1 MSFAVNPPPPFKNRR
16 PKLAKSVLLIG
27 ADSLLGREV
36 RDRYTVGKV
45 ATRLQS
51 ATLEKD
57 AAAVFAASED
67 EIEVVPAVDAAMI
80 DEAVAVVASNFAAE
94 AFARLQEADASAP
107 IIDLT
112 GALEREPGAVLR
124 APLFEA
130 RPVEAPIHLIPQ
142 PGAWLLAAFLNDLH
156 ILQPVTRAIV
166 TLFEPA
172 SQSGRPA
179 IDELQKQTVALLS
192 FKPLPKTHYDAQLS
206 FNLLPRTGEESKIS
220 LPDREARIHRELI
233 ALSKLHGAGLPT
245 PSVRLVHAPAFH
257 GYSASVW
264 VEFAKRPNLK
274 TIIAKLKEQRVDVRD
289 ESLDPPTNTGASGQ
303 SGYSVGA
310 IEADRNHP
318 AAAWFWLAADNF
330 RLQADITIEVLREL
344 L

>member
-1 MSFAVNPPPPFKNRR
+1 MAD
-16 PKLAKSVLLIG
+16 SVLLIG

-67 EIEVVPAVDAAMI
+67 EIEVVAAVDASMI
-80 DEAVAVVASNFAAE
+80 DEAVAVIAANFATE
-94 AFARLQEADASAP
+94 AWSRLQGAESAAP
-107 IIDLT
+107 MIDLT
-112 GALEREPGAVLR
+112 GALENQPGAVLR

-130 RPVEAPIHLIPQ
+130 SPVEAPIHLIPQ
-142 PGAWLLAAFLNDLH
+142 PGAWLLASFLNDLH
-156 ILQPVTRAIV
+156 SHHPVLRSVV

-192 FKPLPKTHYDAQLS
+192 FKPIPKTLYDAQLS

-220 LPDREARIHRELI
+220 LPAREARIHHELT

-245 PSVRLVHAPAFH
+245 PSVRLVHAPTFH
-257 GYSASVW
+257 GYAASVW
-264 VEFAKRPNLK
+264 VEFAKRPK
-274 TIIAKLKEQRVDVRD
+274 IAAIIAKLKAEGVDVRD
-289 ESLDPPTNTGASGQ
+289 ESLDPPTNTGSAGQ
-303 SGYSVGA
+303 SGYAVGA
-310 IEADRNHP
+310 IEVDRNHP
-318 AAAWFWLAADNF
+318 TAAWFWLAADNF
-330 RLQADITIEVLREL
+330 RLQADLTIEVLREL

>member
-1 MSFAVNPPPPFKNRR
+1 MAN
-16 PKLAKSVLLIG
+16 SVLLTG

-45 ATRLQS
+45 GTRLQS

-57 AAAVFAASED
+57 AAAVFAATED
-67 EIEVVPAVDAAMI
+67 EIEVVAAVDATMI
-80 DEAVAVVASNFAAE
+80 DEAVAVVAANFATE
-94 AFARLQEADASAP
+94 ALTRMRDADASAP
-107 IIDLT
+107 LVDLT
-112 GALEREPGAVLR
+112 GALEKEPGAVLR

-130 RPVEAPIHLIPQ
+130 HPVEAPIHLIPQ
-142 PGAWLLAAFLNDLH
+142 PGSWLLASFLNDLH
-156 ILQPVTRAIV
+156 TILPVTRSIV

-192 FKPLPKTHYDAQLS
+192 FKPLPKVHYDAQLS
-206 FNLLPRTGEESKIS
+206 FNLLARTGEESKIS
-220 LPDREARIHRELI
+220 IPDREARIQRELVS
-233 ALSKLHGAGLPT
+233 LSKLHGAGLPT
-245 PSVRLVHAPAFH
+245 PSVRLVHAPTFH
-257 GYSASVW
+257 GYAASVW

-274 TIIAKLKEQRVDVRD
+274 TITAKLKEQGVDVRD
-289 ESLDPPTNTGASGQ
+289 ESLDPPNNTGVAGE

-330 RLQADITIEVLREL
+330 RLQADLTIEVLREL